1 MTLRQ
6 GTSGSGLWLWLG
18 RGGGGQGVG
27 GRASAGGDFVDLF
40 FGYVRPC
47 DHAST
52 ISSSTVHQIQFIDS
66 GWIFLLC
73 VQRRVPTVQTVQLI
87 VEIPQVP
94 LLDRFLTCPVIVQRR
109 CAVRGVKVVDT
120 SVVAQMQFP
129 LVLLFRKPL
138 RFSSCSSLIRFSM
151 SIVQVQQ
158 FSGAVGE
165 ETVELPQLQAV
176 EQWTLS
182 LPCPSLCNESCRV
195 VQTSENREGP
205 AVAVRLNVVDVPV
218 LHVVI
223 GFVYSW
229 TSSLTCP
236 LCSTTVLLRTVK
248 VLQIQFIAGVCGHSC
263 CATETGTQLSAV
275 TVMSAMKVFSAF
287 LGHLSR
293 SSRLS
298 GVEGQ
303 FPEP

>member
-1 MTLRQ
+1 MTFDEFKAHLVQNGPGIFSYLGLEVWDAVNLFEALDLDNSRQLDITEFMDGCMQLR
-6 GTSGSGLWLWLG
+6 
-18 RGGGGQGVG
+18 GQARTFDMV
-27 GRASAGGDFVDLF
+27 AVA
-40 FGYVRPC
+40 
-47 DHAST
+47 
-52 ISSSTVHQIQFIDS
+52 SSSVDVLWRFFLFI
-66 GWIFLLC
+66 
-73 VQRRVPTVQTVQLI
+73 
-87 VEIPQVP
+87 
-94 LLDRFLTCPVIVQRR
+94 
-109 CAVRGVKVVDT
+109 VKVVDT
-120 SVVAQMQFP
+120 ALFTETGSHSANLSCRAETSTHSANCAADRRDSSGAALGPVLDMPRYCATQVRSSWCQGRRHLCRGSDAVP

-223 GFVYSW
+223 GFVY
-229 TSSLTCP
+229 
-236 LCSTTVLLRTVK
+236 
-248 VLQIQFIAGVCGHSC
+248 F
-263 CATETGTQLSAV
+263 
-275 TVMSAMKVFSAF
+275 
-287 LGHLSR
+287 
-293 SSRLS
+293 
-298 GVEGQ
+298 GQ
-303 FPEP
+303 VR